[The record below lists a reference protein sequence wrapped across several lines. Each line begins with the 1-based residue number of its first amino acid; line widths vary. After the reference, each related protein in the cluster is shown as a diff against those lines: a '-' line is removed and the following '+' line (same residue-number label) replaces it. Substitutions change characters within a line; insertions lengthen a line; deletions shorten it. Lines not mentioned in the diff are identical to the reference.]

1 MLTNNSE
8 VWDFVEHY
16 YPNYHSCEW
25 IKKEADLFKLIT
37 GEYEDGDSAHQLLV
51 EDYKGDIE
59 NSEIEAD
66 WNRIQSM
73 IYEKAIQGY
82 INNIK

>member
-1 MLTNNSE
+1 MIVDKQD
-8 VWDFVEHY
+8 VWGFVEDH
-16 YPNYHSCEW
+16 YPNYYSCEW
-25 IKKEADLFKLIT
+25 IKKEDDLYKLVT
-37 GEYEDGDSAHQLLV
+37 GEYEEGDSAHQLLH

-66 WNRIQSM
+66 WNRLQSM

-82 INNIK
+82 INSVK

>member
-8 VWDFVEHY
+8 VWDFVEYY
-16 YPNYHSCEW
+16 YPNYSSCEW
-25 IKKEADLFKLIT
+25 IKKEAEVFKLMT
-37 GEYEDGDSAHQLLV
+37 GEYEEGDSAHQLLV

-59 NSEIEAD
+59 NSEIETD
-66 WNRIQSM
+66 WNRLQSM

-82 INNIK
+82 INSIK

>member
-1 MLTNNSE
+1 MIE
-8 VWDFVEHY
+8 HKQDVWTFVEQY
-16 YPNYHSCEW
+16 YPDYYSCIW
-25 IKKEADLFKLIT
+25 IANEQDLYKLVT
-37 GEYEDGDSAHQLLV
+37 GEYEEGDSAHQLLE

-59 NSEIEAD
+59 NSEIETD

-82 INNIK
+82 INSIK